1 MEFLKLALVFGVIVL
16 LLVCKRPLWQAILGG
31 LAATAL
37 FFGILPTD
45 IFKLTGKVVTDR
57 SSLSDLLSLYL
68 ITFLQCIL
76 ESRSQIRLAQEDLN
90 RLFHNRRVS
99 FRLRMSA
106 LWSRRITT
114 TLRSATL
121 FAKPC
126 PERSHS
132 ACS

>member
-1 MEFLKLALVFGVIVL
+1 MEFLKPALVFGVIVL

-31 LAATAL
+31 LAAAAL
-37 FFGILPTD
+37 FFDID

-57 SSLSDLLSLYL
+57 SSLSVLLSLYL
-68 ITFLQCIL
+68 ITFLQRIL